1 MKLHTVTGLMNAA
14 DVGCTMIHEHLILNL
29 TAVRGDQDSAL
40 STDDV
45 RDDMSL
51 LKEHGC
57 NLIVEVSNMGMGR
70 QPLGLVE
77 LARRTDIAVIA
88 STGFYKEC
96 HYPLHVFTSTA
107 ETLAEI
113 FIRDIAEGMD
123 GTAVR
128 AGLIAEI
135 GSSLNEVTAAEQTV
149 FHAAALAHLATGA
162 PISTHCEIGTMGREQ
177 LKLFHR
183 FGVDPSRVSFGHQ
196 DLNLDM
202 EEQLELLD
210 NGAYIQFDT
219 IGKQAYRPDADRA
232 MNLVALLEKG
242 YAEQLML
249 SCDITRK
256 SHLTRNG
263 GYGYIYLF
271 RHFIPRL
278 KELGVTDEM
287 LHKMLT
293 VNPRTFLS
301 F

>member
-1 MKLHTVTGLMNAA
+1 MKLHTVTGLMDAE

-29 TAVRGDQDSAL
+29 TTVRGDQDSAL
-40 STDDV
+40 SKDDV
-45 RDDMSL
+45 IDDMSL

-96 HYPLHVFTSTA
+96 HYPPHVFTSTA

-177 LKLFHR
+177 LKLFDR
-183 FGVDPSRVSFGHQ
+183 FGVDPGRISFGHQ

-202 EEQLELLD
+202 EEQLELLES
-210 NGAYIQFDT
+210 GAYIQFDT
-219 IGKQAYRPDADRA
+219 IGKQAYRPDADRT
-232 MNLVALLEKG
+232 MNLAALLEKG
-242 YAEQLML
+242 YVEQLML

-287 LHKMLT
+287 LHRMLT